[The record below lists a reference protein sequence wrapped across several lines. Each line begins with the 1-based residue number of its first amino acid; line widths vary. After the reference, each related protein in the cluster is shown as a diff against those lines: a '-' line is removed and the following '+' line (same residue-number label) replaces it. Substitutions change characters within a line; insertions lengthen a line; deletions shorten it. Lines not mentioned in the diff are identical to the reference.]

1 MQLKSATTLLLLG
14 TTAVLVRG
22 RPQSANEGGCGIDRE
37 GVRRQVGDSW
47 SPDGCNNCRC
57 LPSGIPGC
65 TRRICSNAENW
76 EEGRTCSEGKTWEE
90 KTGKDLKVCTCIQG
104 TPSCTD
110 KVTKAVTSTAQCG
123 EDSDGNPRRVGDA
136 WKEEC
141 NNCRCTSTGVPVCT
155 LRFCVNRQEHECVDE
170 RGNRR
175 QHLEKWEEWEE
186 AWGEEGGEG
195 EESSSIEVQGE
206 VNDCSCNN
214 GEVSCQ
220 ARTLEEEQTGAM
232 LASSTGEVQ
241 QCVDMDGATREEGE
255 SWTEDCNNCM
265 CTKSGKSCTKRLCN
279 FSLPFLS
286 SSPRAEEVSGCLDS
300 EGTRRQEGE
309 SWDEDC
315 NSCMCTNSRSSCT
328 KRLCNFAAPFMSV
341 RTDEGFQCLDRE
353 ETTREIG
360 ESWTEDCNN
369 CMCTKS
375 GSSCT
380 KKLCNFELGLSC
392 TDEQNITRQHSE
404 SWMKV
409 ASPPEIIKEI
419 ADVQLVWLS
428 DLSMEIQLDEN
439 TTDVIVLAATS
450 NIPGEETPCLFSGKV
465 GKDQDSLVSVSGCRG
480 DEEVTVSIA
489 SRRIQGGF
497 VDLTISEGTTFE
509 VRVVGSFFERSTCI
523 CTDGE
528 ISCAVQVPI
537 ADPPSPPQP
546 PTAPLLGSAP
556 RLPSAPLPQS
566 APRLPSAPE
575 LPSVPKVH
583 FPTDEAQQRRI
594 DFKSTSGSTYSLLI
608 VVDETSDKAQ
618 CNQAGVTRCRGV
630 ITWEMLRSLK
640 AGATMDLVA
649 GEGVLMTLRRD
660 PEVTI
665 SGGVSLS
672 FLLSDGGEGNI
683 VVGTNGS
690 MYGSIKPLTGSV
702 HYTLESCGRGC
713 AVLIER
719 PSDWFNQFQD

>member
-1 MQLKSATTLLLLG
+1 MHLKCATTLFLLG
-14 TTAVLVRG
+14 TTAVLVNG
-22 RPQSANEGGCGIDRE
+22 RPQAAKADGCGVDRE
-37 GVRRQVGDSW
+37 GRMRQVGDSW

-57 LPSGIPGC
+57 LPSGTPGC
-65 TRRICSNAENW
+65 TRRICSDRENW

-90 KTGKDLKVCTCIQG
+90 KTGQDLKVCTCTQG
-104 TPSCTD
+104 TASCTD

-123 EDSDGNPRRVGDA
+123 EDSEGNPRSVGDS

-155 LRFCVNRQEHECVDE
+155 LRFCVNRQEQECVDE

-186 AWGEEGGEG
+186 AWGQEGGD
-195 EESSSIEVQGE
+195 EEEDSGIEVTGE
-206 VNDCSCNN
+206 INDCSCNN

-220 ARTLEEEQTGAM
+220 ARELEEEQTGAM
-232 LASSTGEVQ
+232 LASSTGEVL
-241 QCVDMDGATREEGE
+241 CVDRDGATKEEGE

-279 FSLPFLS
+279 FSLP
-286 SSPRAEEVSGCLDS
+286 RVEEVSGCLDS
-300 EGTRRQEGE
+300 EGTRREEGE

-315 NSCMCTNSRSSCT
+315 NSCMCTNSGSSCT
-328 KRLCNFAAPFMSV
+328 KRLCNFAAPFLTSSV
-341 RTDEGFQCLDRE
+341 RAEEDSQCLDRE
-353 ETTREIG
+353 GTTREIG
-360 ESWTEDCNN
+360 DSWTEDCNN

-380 KKLCNFELGLSC
+380 KKLCNFELGLPC

-404 SWMKV
+404 SWIEV
-409 ASPPEIIKEI
+409 PSPPEVIKEV

-439 TTDVIVLAATS
+439 TTDVIILAATS

-465 GKDQDSLVSVSGCRG
+465 GKDQDSLVTVSGCRG

-489 SRRIQGGF
+489 SRRIPGGF
-497 VDLTISEGTTFE
+497 ADLTISDGTTFE
-509 VRVVGSFFERSTCI
+509 VRVVGSFFERSSCI

-528 ISCAVQVPI
+528 ISCAVEVPN
-537 ADPPSPPQP
+537 ADPLPPPQV
-546 PTAPLLGSAP
+546 PTAPLLASSAP
-556 RLPSAPLPQS
+556 RLPSAPLPAS
-566 APRLPSAPE
+566 APRLPSAPK

-583 FPTDEAQQRRI
+583 FPTDEVQQRKV

-618 CNQAGVTRCRGV
+618 CKQAGVTRCRGV

-649 GEGVLMTLRRD
+649 DEGVLMTLRRD
-660 PEVTI
+660 PEVTT

-672 FLLSDGGEGNI
+672 FLLNDGGEGNI

-702 HYTLESCGRGC
+702 HYTLESCGQGC
-713 AVLIER
+713 AVLMER

>member
-1 MQLKSATTLLLLG
+1 MG
-14 TTAVLVRG
+14 
-22 RPQSANEGGCGIDRE
+22 EGNPRS
-37 GVRRQVGDSW
+37 VGDS
-47 SPDGCNNCRC
+47 
-57 LPSGIPGC
+57 
-65 TRRICSNAENW
+65 
-76 EEGRTCSEGKTWEE
+76 
-90 KTGKDLKVCTCIQG
+90 
-104 TPSCTD
+104 
-110 KVTKAVTSTAQCG
+110 
-123 EDSDGNPRRVGDA
+123 

-155 LRFCVNRQEHECVDE
+155 LRFCVTRQEHECVDE

-315 NSCMCTNSRSSCT
+315 NSCMCTNSGSSCT
-328 KRLCNFAAPFMSV
+328 KRLCNFAAPFLTSSL
-341 RTDEGFQCLDRE
+341 RAEEDSQCLDGE
-353 ETTREIG
+353 GTTREIG
-360 ESWTEDCNN
+360 DSWTEDCNN

-380 KKLCNFELGLSC
+380 KKLCNFELGLPC
-392 TDEQNITRQHSE
+392 TDEQNVTRQHSE
-404 SWMKV
+404 NWMKEP
-409 ASPPEIIKEI
+409 SPPEVLKEI

-439 TTDVIVLAATS
+439 TTDVIILAPTS

-465 GKDQDSLVSVSGCRG
+465 GKDQDSLVTVSGCRD
-480 DEEVTVSIA
+480 DEEVTLSIA
-489 SRRIQGGF
+489 SRRVPGGF

-509 VRVVGSFFERSTCI
+509 VRVVGSFFERSSCL

-528 ISCAVQVPI
+528 ISCAVQVPR
-537 ADPPSPPQP
+537 ADPPPPPQV
-546 PTAPLLGSAP
+546 PTAPLLASAP
-556 RLPSAPLPQS
+556 RLPSAPLLAS
-566 APRLPSAPE
+566 APRLPSAPRMP
-575 LPSVPKVH
+575 LVPKVH
-583 FPTDEAQQRRI
+583 FPRDEAEQRKV
-594 DFKSTSGSTYSLLI
+594 DFKSTSGSTPSLLI

-618 CNQAGVTRCRGV
+618 CKQAGVTRCRGV
-630 ITWEMLRSLK
+630 
-640 AGATMDLVA
+640 
-649 GEGVLMTLRRD
+649 
-660 PEVTI
+660 TI
-665 SGGVSLS
+665 
-672 FLLSDGGEGNI
+672 
-683 VVGTNGS
+683 
-690 MYGSIKPLTGSV
+690 
-702 HYTLESCGRGC
+702 
-713 AVLIER
+713 
-719 PSDWFNQFQD
+719 

>member
-1 MQLKSATTLLLLG
+1 MGREMQLKCATTIFLLG
-14 TTAVLVRG
+14 TTAVLVNG
-22 RPQSANEGGCGIDRE
+22 RPQAAKAGGCGVDRE
-37 GVRRQVGDSW
+37 GKMRQVGDSW

-57 LPSGIPGC
+57 LPSGTPGC
-65 TRRICSNAENW
+65 TRRICSDRENW

-90 KTGKDLKVCTCIQG
+90 KTGQDLKVCTCTQG
-104 TPSCTD
+104 TSSCTD

-123 EDSDGNPRRVGDA
+123 EDSEGNPRSVGDS

-175 QHLEKWEEWEE
+175 QHLEKWEEWDQ
-186 AWGEEGGEG
+186 AWGQEGGE
-195 EESSSIEVQGE
+195 EEEDSGIEVTGE
-206 VNDCSCNN
+206 INDCSCNN

-220 ARTLEEEQTGAM
+220 ARELEEEQTGAM
-232 LASSTGEVQ
+232 LASSTGEVL
-241 QCVDMDGATREEGE
+241 CVDRDGATNEEGE

-279 FSLPFLS
+279 FSV
-286 SSPRAEEVSGCLDS
+286 PRVEEVSGCLDS
-300 EGTRRQEGE
+300 EGTRREEGE

-315 NSCMCTNSRSSCT
+315 NSCLCTNSGNSCT
-328 KRLCNFAAPFMSV
+328 KRLCNFAAPFLTSSA
-341 RTDEGFQCLDRE
+341 RADEDSQCLDGE
-353 ETTREIG
+353 GTTREIG
-360 ESWTEDCNN
+360 DSWTEDCNN

-380 KKLCNFELGLSC
+380 KKLCNFELGLPC
-392 TDEQNITRQHSE
+392 TDEQNVTRQHSE
-404 SWMKV
+404 SWIMV
-409 ASPPEIIKEI
+409 LSPPEVIKEV

-439 TTDVIVLAATS
+439 TTDVIILAATS

-465 GKDQDSLVSVSGCRG
+465 GKDQDSFVTVSGCQG

-489 SRRIQGGF
+489 SRRIPGGF
-497 VDLTISEGTTFE
+497 ADLTISEGTTFE
-509 VRVVGSFFERSTCI
+509 VRVEGSFFERSSCI

-528 ISCAVQVPI
+528 ISCVVQVPMV
-537 ADPPSPPQP
+537 DPPPPPQV
-546 PTAPLLGSAP
+546 PTAPLLASSAP
-556 RLPSAPLPQS
+556 K
-566 APRLPSAPE
+566 

-583 FPTDEAQQRRI
+583 FPTDEVQQRKV

-618 CNQAGVTRCRGV
+618 CKQAGVTRCRGV

-649 GEGVLMTLRRD
+649 DEGVLMTLRRD
-660 PEVTI
+660 PEVTA

-672 FLLSDGGEGNI
+672 FLLNDGGEGNI
-683 VVGTNGS
+683 VGGTNGS

-702 HYTLESCGRGC
+702 HYTLESCGQGC
-713 AVLIER
+713 AVLMER